1 VLGILAPS
9 LSLYYFILI
18 NDLRNLEKKNPGSG
32 KGFSS
37 GFWDAVK
44 VAINYLAK
52 SGYVIDIK
60 VEIEALSLLTL

>member
-1 VLGILAPS
+1 MLISAGDSRPP

-18 NDLRNLEKKNPGSG
+18 NDLRNSKKIPGSG

-44 VAINYLAK
+44 VAI
-52 SGYVIDIK
+52 
-60 VEIEALSLLTL
+60 VEKII